1 MHCLH
6 CCFNVNNLLRSF
18 EHADERTLKT
28 VLHLSYS
35 TIQHESCACFEQ
47 VINQGHMFTRLELG
61 TRQILLEFDSF
72 SNTLSQFHKHKRQT
86 DFMVM

>member
-47 VINQGHMFTRLELG
+47 VINHGH
-61 TRQILLEFDSF
+61 
-72 SNTLSQFHKHKRQT
+72 
-86 DFMVM
+86 VY